1 VHNKELL
8 VEEVIPKYFGQ
19 SNFASFTRQLSGW
32 GFKRLHKTS
41 PDVGC
46 YYHECFLRGHSRLTV
61 LMRRMPSGQGRA
73 TPDAINEP
81 DFYTIAKQSPLE
93 KSDCVPEK
101 DKEQVQ
107 EKAEAPSPGR
117 QTTEFLGDESSKN
130 EGEDIPLA
138 ARAAFGTESPSHSF
152 VESADADADRGDGV
166 DDEDEAQAKSSVQ
179 KATMNYDPLPM
190 PKNHQLG
197 SPRRGYS
204 MHPSDHEEAAL
215 NQQNESVLIVRW
227 KKMVDSMI

>member
-1 VHNKELL
+1 MGWNIITYHLFTETHYCCVFPLSPLSFSLCISPPNLLYQPHGRAWKVHNKELL

-81 DFYTIAKQSPLE
+81 DFYTIAHKLSVE

-101 DKEQVQ
+101 D
-107 EKAEAPSPGR
+107 
-117 QTTEFLGDESSKN
+117 
-130 EGEDIPLA
+130 EDSYVGA
-138 ARAAFGTESPSHSF
+138 SVAF
-152 VESADADADRGDGV
+152 
-166 DDEDEAQAKSSVQ
+166 
-179 KATMNYDPLPM
+179 
-190 PKNHQLG
+190 
-197 SPRRGYS
+197 
-204 MHPSDHEEAAL
+204 
-215 NQQNESVLIVRW
+215 
-227 KKMVDSMI
+227 